1 MRSLQI
7 GRDRVEVG
15 SVHSL
20 HSLDRLP
27 FVSEE
32 KDLGLGDG
40 GKLDSID
47 IPPYS
52 NVEFNFVFLQR
63 HGGGFRDLGALDFSL
78 ILSKVRYQVT
88 RLSCRLLL
96 LFFPLLVQDN
106 FFFFGGLDSEGGPK
120 AIYSIQQTKQTSIDD
135 MGLLEENPIHKEGKS
150 P

>member
-78 ILSKVRYQVT
+78 ISKQGAISSYTTFLSSLTLV
-88 RLSCRLLL
+88 
-96 LFFPLLVQDN
+96 FPPSRARQ
-106 FFFFGGLDSEGGPK
+106 FFFFWGSGL
-120 AIYSIQQTKQTSIDD
+120 
-135 MGLLEENPIHKEGKS
+135 
-150 P
+150 